1 MLNKSFRIFLNYPT
15 KMAPQKANEAI
26 TQVIIDTQT
35 AVYSF
40 AKNYVNDQEAFL
52 EAFKVHFKITIPE
65 IITPTQS
72 AKKEKRTRKPS
83 QYNKFIGEE
92 IVKLKKALPDIK
104 DGREYLKLANAAWK
118 GKSKENIWT
127 NPIYEQN
134 LE

>member
-1 MLNKSFRIFLNYPT
+1 MKNKSFRIFLNYPT
-15 KMAPQKANEAI
+15 KMASQKANEAI

-52 EAFKVHFKITIPE
+52 EAFKEHFKITIPE
-65 IITPTQS
+65 IVTPTQS
-72 AKKEKRTRKPS
+72 VKKERRTRKPS
-83 QYNKFIGEE
+83 QYNKFIEEE